1 MKPIQALV
9 AAVIGVAVFAVIE
22 IASRQLNV
30 FSAMTPEVWMDALAY
45 ALAAVIAT
53 WVLAPLIRRPK
64 ANLVVS
70 SLVFFILYVI
80 FTGVVGGAVG
90 LVGEGAWNNVSQL
103 RGAFVL
109 VPVNLLLTVFLE
121 LWFVAVPA
129 FLVGSFLIVWINRR
143 V

>member
-90 LVGEGAWNNVSQL
+90 LVGEGGWNNASQL